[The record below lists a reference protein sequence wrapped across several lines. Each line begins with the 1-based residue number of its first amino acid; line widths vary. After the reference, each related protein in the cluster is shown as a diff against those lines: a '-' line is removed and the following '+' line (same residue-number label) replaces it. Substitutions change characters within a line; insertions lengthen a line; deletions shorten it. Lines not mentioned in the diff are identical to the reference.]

1 MKKSPYAG
9 CVSKYKSVKTEGY
22 ASKAEARRAAELKLM
37 ERAGSISGLREQVIF
52 ELAPSVIVQGRKRPP
67 LRYIADF
74 AYIEDGQQVIEDVKG
89 FRTDVY
95 RIKRHL
101 MATVHGIEIRET

>member
-1 MKKSPYAG
+1 MNK
-9 CVSKYKSVKTEGY
+9 SKYGAVKTNGY
-22 ASKAEARRAAELKLM
+22 SSKKESIRAAELKLL
-37 ERAGSISGLREQVIF
+37 ERAGHITELREQVVYV
-52 ELAPSVIVQGRKRPP
+52 LAPPVVIQGRKRPA

-74 AYIEDGQQVIEDVKG
+74 EYMEKNCLVVEDVKG

-101 MATVHGIEIRET
+101 MASVHGIKIRET